1 MQAIPPQFFSRLPP
15 GFPDPHDLQ
24 SNTLQLMPP
33 LKRKT
38 MELNFLNV
46 QNNIPQPPAIQ
57 TVPQQRLPQQEVAIS
72 PEKADH
78 KERNRLAAQKWR
90 QKQDGYLGELED
102 ANDELRAQVYQMQHQ
117 VLALK
122 VENKVLEGELQFFQQ
137 FMAKIMSATPRPQM

>member
-1 MQAIPPQFFSRLPP
+1 MQAIPPQYFSRLPP
-15 GFPDPHDLQ
+15 GFPDPHDIH
-24 SNTLQLMPP
+24 SSTLQLMPP

-38 MELNFLNV
+38 IELNFLNV
-46 QNNIPQPPAIQ
+46 QNNIPQPAVQLPHQ
-57 TVPQQRLPQQEVAIS
+57 LHMTQQDSMIS

-102 ANDELRAQVYQMQHQ
+102 ANDDLRAQVYQMQHQ

-137 FMAKIMSATPRPQM
+137 FMAKIMSATPRPQV